1 MIHVCSLSKVD
12 ETVARTGAQRLL
24 SLLAAGT
31 EVVRPASI

>member
-24 SLLAAGT
+24 S
-31 EVVRPASI
+31 